1 MQGGIAVVTLVV
13 AGVLL
18 LVVGVLGGGNLPILV
33 LGLVALIAAGA
44 FEVLSQRRS

>member
-18 LVVGVLGGGNLPILV
+18 LVVGILGGGNLPILV

-44 FEVLSQRRS
+44 FEVLAQRRG